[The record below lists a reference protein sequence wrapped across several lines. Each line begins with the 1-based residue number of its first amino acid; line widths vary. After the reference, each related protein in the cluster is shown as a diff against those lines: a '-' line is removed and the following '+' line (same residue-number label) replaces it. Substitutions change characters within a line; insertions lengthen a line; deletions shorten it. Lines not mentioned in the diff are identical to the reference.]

1 MAKLI
6 PAGAK
11 GVDYSF
17 ARPSPAALA
26 ADGNQF
32 AFRYVGRAGS
42 TSKKILTRAEA
53 VQLWACGVA
62 TPIVFED
69 SAARPLAGFAAGLAD
84 GQEAKRY
91 CQDVLGMPAGYPI
104 TVAYDTDALP
114 TNISAFIEYGRGF
127 ALGSAPYPNWAYGD
141 QDIIEALGDL
151 GYIVGA
157 VRANASWWSRFW
169 SRLFKS
175 KYTNVIQGTQSPDHS
190 VDYNTVL
197 LPFFAWD
204 GDPLP
209 HPAPDPTVPTEDDLV
224 IRLLAPTDNPA
235 RFFAQ
240 CTSAGVALRC
250 EWTGDGSD
258 PKVSARIAAH
268 QVVGMTELSCT
279 VADLINVSLD
289 GVLPPGFTPD
299 QFANTDELVARQ
311 AGTVD
316 PEARALA
323 GAAVANVQGLVDKLH
338 AV

>member
-11 GVDYSF
+11 GVDYSY
-17 ARPSPAALA
+17 ARPSPAKLA
-26 ADGNQF
+26 SDGNLF

-69 SAARPLAGFAAGLAD
+69 TAGRPLGGFAAGLAD
-84 GQEAKRY
+84 GRDAKRY

-104 TVAYDTDALP
+104 AVAYDTDTTPGNLA
-114 TNISAFIEYGRGF
+114 TFVEYGRGF
-127 ALGSAPYPNWAYGD
+127 FLGSAPVPNWAYGD
-141 QDIIEALGDL
+141 QDIIEALGNL

-157 VRANASWWSRFW
+157 VRANAAWWSRLW

-204 GDPLP
+204 GDLFPLP
-209 HPAPDPTVPTEDDLV
+209 APTPSLEDDLV
-224 IRLLAPTDNPA
+224 IRLLAPTDSPA

-240 CTSAGVALRC
+240 CSSAGAALRC

-258 PKVSARIAAH
+258 PKVQARIAAH
-268 QVVGMTELSCT
+268 QVLGMTELSCT
-279 VADLINVSLD
+279 VADLVNVSLD
-289 GVLPPGFTPD
+289 GVVPPGFTPE
-299 QFANTDELVARQ
+299 QFANTAEIVARQ
-311 AGTVD
+311 PSTVD

-323 GAAVANVQGLVDKLH
+323 GAAVANIQGLVDKLH
-338 AV
+338 GV